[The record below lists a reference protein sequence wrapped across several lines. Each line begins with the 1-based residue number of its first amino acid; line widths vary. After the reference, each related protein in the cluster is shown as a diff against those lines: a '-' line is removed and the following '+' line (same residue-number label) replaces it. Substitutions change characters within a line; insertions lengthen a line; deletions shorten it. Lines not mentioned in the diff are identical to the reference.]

1 MPTPGSVSRFTT
13 APPASENQIMRIVYL
28 TLGFFILLN
37 IGAACRT
44 PQPVPEECEQLS
56 GGLIRC
62 NAEPARRHG

>member
-1 MPTPGSVSRFTT
+1 
-13 APPASENQIMRIVYL
+13 MRIVYL

-44 PQPVPEECEQLS
+44 PQAVPEECEQLS

-62 NAEPARRHG
+62 NAQPARRHG